1 MTRYVEYNNCE
12 ITNSEIYSVFD
23 LLYQGYARERR
34 AFLQKRKKVSEYDS
48 ENLLYTVIED
58 LLKRTEFSVV
68 SCAIHVS
75 LAGLFKDYSRL
86 TKEETQYAR
95 NPLTHV
101 DFLLFHKIGKLPLMA
116 IEVDGTST
124 HAPGSVQQRRD
135 QMKNRIFEKY
145 HIPLLRLRT
154 DESGE
159 KERIEH
165 ILLNVLQRKQ

>member
-1 MTRYVEYNNCE
+1 M
-12 ITNSEIYSVFD
+12 
-23 LLYQGYARERR
+23 
-34 AFLQKRKKVSEYDS
+34 
-48 ENLLYTVIED
+48 
-58 LLKRTEFSVV
+58 
-68 SCAIHVS
+68 
-75 LAGLFKDYSRL
+75 

-124 HAPGSVQQRRD
+124 HTPGSVQQRRD
-135 QMKNRIFEKY
+135 QMKNHIFQQY
-145 HIPLLRLRT
+145 QIPLLRLRT

>member
-1 MTRYVEYNNCE
+1 M
-12 ITNSEIYSVFD
+12 
-23 LLYQGYARERR
+23 
-34 AFLQKRKKVSEYDS
+34 
-48 ENLLYTVIED
+48 
-58 LLKRTEFSVV
+58 
-68 SCAIHVS
+68 
-75 LAGLFKDYSRL
+75 

-101 DFLLFHKIGKLPLMA
+101 DFLLFHKIGKLERMA

-124 HAPGSVQQRRD
+124 HAPGSIQQRRD